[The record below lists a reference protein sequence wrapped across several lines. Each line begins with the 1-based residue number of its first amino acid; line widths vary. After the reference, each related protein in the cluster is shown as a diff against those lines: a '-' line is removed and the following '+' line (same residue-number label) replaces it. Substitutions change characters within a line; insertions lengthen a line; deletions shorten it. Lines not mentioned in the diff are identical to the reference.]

1 MTRVAPDPDLRG
13 DLRLSVGGF
22 DLRPLEDA
30 DAPSLL
36 AHFADPAVVE
46 FMDIDPLADLAQAQA
61 TIQWAKNLRAL
72 GAGLRW
78 SIRAAADQAW
88 VGTCGFNNLIVQRGR
103 RGEIAYDLGR
113 AWWGQ
118 GVMAQVMP
126 ALLDFAF
133 HRLALHRLEALV
145 TPGNHR
151 SIRLLERHGFAQEGV
166 LAGHGFWKGHY
177 WDQII
182 LGLTRES
189 HAPTLRADQTAG
201 RSPLA
206 LSRARGGKSGLH
218 DDKAA
223 GNARRG

>member
-1 MTRVAPDPDLRG
+1 MTAVDPDPDLRG

-22 DLRPLEDA
+22 DLKPLEDA

-46 FMDIDPLADLAQAQA
+46 FMDIDPLADLTQAEA
-61 TIQWAKNLRAL
+61 IVQWAKNLRAL

-78 SIRAAADQAW
+78 SIRAAADRAW
-88 VGTCGFNNLIVQRGR
+88 VGTCGFNSLTLQRGR

-113 AWWGQ
+113 AWWSR

-126 ALLDFAF
+126 PLVAFAF
-133 HRLALHRLEALV
+133 DRLSLHRLEALV

-151 SIRLLERHGFAQEGV
+151 SIRLLERHGFAWEGV
-166 LAGHGFWKGHY
+166 LAGHGFWKGRY
-177 WDQII
+177 QDQVI
-182 LGLTRES
+182 LGLTRGGPAS
-189 HAPTLRADQTAG
+189 TLGADQTAG
-201 RSPLA
+201 RPPSA
-206 LSRARGGKSGLH
+206 RSRARGGKSGLH